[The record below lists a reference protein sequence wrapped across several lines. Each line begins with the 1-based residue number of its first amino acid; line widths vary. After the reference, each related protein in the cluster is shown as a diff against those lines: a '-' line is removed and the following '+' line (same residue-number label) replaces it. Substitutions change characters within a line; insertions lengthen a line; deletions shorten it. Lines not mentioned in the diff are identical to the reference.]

1 MLDTSTVIKSFFT
14 ILCGRMKPNVN
25 YQLWMIMVGQCESIN
40 FNKCITL
47 VVGDDNEG
55 GYAQV

>member
-1 MLDTSTVIKSFFT
+1 
-14 ILCGRMKPNVN
+14 MKPNVN

-55 GYAQV
+55 GYA